1 LERRSWQSGFVP
13 DVIAVTRSVRI
24 PRHEVQVSFSPSGG
38 PGGQHANRS
47 HTRVELRLD
56 LAASTAFGPVQRQR
70 VIERLGPEI
79 RVVVDEHRS
88 QSRNRSLAEERLVER
103 LREALHVDP
112 PRRATKPTR
121 ASKLRRLDSKQRRS
135 DVKQTRRKPGVSD
148 PGL

>member
-47 HTRVELRLD
+47 HTRVD
-56 LAASTAFGPVQRQR
+56 LATSTAFGPVQRQR

-88 QSRNRSLAEERLVER
+88 QSRNRSLAEQRLAER

>member
-1 LERRSWQSGFVP
+1 VP
-13 DVIAVTRSVRI
+13 DVVPVTRSVRI
-24 PRHEVQVSFSPSGG
+24 PRHELQVSFSPSGG

-56 LAASTAFGPVQRQR
+56 LESSSAFGPVQRQR
-70 VIERLGPEI
+70 VIDRLGPEI
-79 RVVVDEHRS
+79 RVVVDEERS
-88 QSRNRSLAEERLVER
+88 QTRNRTLAEQRLVER

-121 ASKLRRLDSKQRRS
+121 ASKERRIADKQRRAQ
-135 DVKQTRRKPGVSD
+135 VKQSRRRPGVSD

>member
-1 LERRSWQSGFVP
+1 MP
-13 DVIAVTRSVRI
+13 DVVSVTRSVRI
-24 PRHEVQVSFSPSGG
+24 PRHELQVSFSPSGG

-56 LAASTAFGPVQRQR
+56 LESSSAFGPVQRQR
-70 VIERLGPEI
+70 VIDRLGPELRI
-79 RVVVDEHRS
+79 VVDDERS
-88 QSRNRSLAEERLVER
+88 QTRNRALAEQRLVER

-121 ASKLRRLDSKQRRS
+121 QSKERRISNKQRRGQL
-135 DVKQTRRKPGVSD
+135 KQSRRRPGASD